1 MMDGSG
7 EYNLL
12 DFYLDTKDE
21 TIDEIKESL
30 ANMGLD
36 PTEFTDRLKK
46 KLQKI
51 EVEMRKEEARLKLD
65 EGKALQER
73 FNNFFA
79 KCSISD
85 IRDKLKEKIELS
97 SSAQFAFNKLDG
109 LDEKNA
115 KEMMDDE
122 LKLMILKELWQ
133 ID

>member
-30 ANMGLD
+30 TELGID

-46 KLQKI
+46 KIQKI
-51 EVEMRKEEARLKLD
+51 EVEMRKEEARLKLAR
-65 EGKALQER
+65 GKDLQDR

-122 LKLMILKELWQ
+122 LKLMILKELGQ